1 MTYSL
6 RALAVGL
13 GLVLANVNAHADDL
27 YQIYQ
32 KALEKDPVLRQADAS
47 RKAAMEAIGVSRA
60 SLLPQVNLNGSYNN
74 DLESGA
80 TDTLGASLRLD
91 QSLYNRANWVSLER
105 SEKVASQADTG
116 YKAELQGLMLRVSNA
131 YFAVLS
137 AQDQLEFVQATKRAI
152 ARQLEQTKQR
162 FAVGL
167 TAITDVHEAQAEY
180 DQTVADEI
188 VAINTLENS
197 YEGLRE
203 ITGMYHRDL
212 NVLNTERFSPVQPA
226 PATSDAWQKMAQEQN
241 LQIIAQQL
249 AVDIANQDIKAAK
262 TGYWPTFS
270 LFASYGKTRAFDA
283 QLTDPTTGNSF
294 TDDVTTDSKAIGLT
308 MSLPIYSGGA
318 TSASTRVAR
327 ASYVEAS
334 EQLNE
339 VYRATMRNVINS
351 YNNVKATI
359 SAVKAFEQTVISR
372 ESSLQATEAGF
383 EVGTRTIV
391 DVLNSTRSLYDA
403 KSRLSTARYNYVIA
417 ILQLKQAAG
426 TLNEEDMQLVSNGL
440 TPAK

>member
-27 YQIYQ
+27 FQIYQ
-32 KALEKDPVLRQADAS
+32 KALETDPVLQQAQATQ
-47 RKAAMEAIGVSRA
+47 KAAMAAISVNRA
-60 SLLPQVNLNGSYNN
+60 SLLPQVSLTGTYYDDLNSGESSDNY
-74 DLESGA
+74 DAIYAELEIS
-80 TDTLGASLRLD
+80 
-91 QSLYNRANWVSLER
+91 QSLYNRSNWVNLSR
-105 SEKVASQADTG
+105 AEKVASQADTG

-137 AQDQLEFVQATKRAI
+137 AKDQLELVQATKRAI

-203 ITGMYHRDL
+203 ITGMYHKDL
-212 NVLNTERFSPVQPA
+212 SVLNTERFSPVQPT
-226 PATSDAWQKMAQEQN
+226 PAQSDAWQKMAQEQN
-241 LQIIAQQL
+241 LQLIAQQL
-249 AVDIANQDIKAAK
+249 AVDIANQDIKLAQS
-262 TGYWPTFS
+262 GHWPSLS
-270 LFASYGKTRAFDA
+270 LFASFTEGKITEPEAYETRYDDHYVGL
-283 QLTDPTTGNSF
+283 QLS
-294 TDDVTTDSKAIGLT
+294 V
-308 MSLPIYSGGA
+308 PIFSGGA
-318 TSASTRVAR
+318 VSAQTRVAR
-327 ASYVEAS
+327 ENFVEAS
-334 EQLNE
+334 AKLSE
-339 VYRATMRNVINS
+339 VHRATMRNVINS

-391 DVLNSTRSLYDA
+391 DVLDSTRNLYDA
-403 KSRLSTARYNYVIA
+403 KSRLSTARYNYVLA

-426 TLNEEDMQLVSNGL
+426 NLTEEDIQLVSNGL
-440 TPAK
+440 MEASS